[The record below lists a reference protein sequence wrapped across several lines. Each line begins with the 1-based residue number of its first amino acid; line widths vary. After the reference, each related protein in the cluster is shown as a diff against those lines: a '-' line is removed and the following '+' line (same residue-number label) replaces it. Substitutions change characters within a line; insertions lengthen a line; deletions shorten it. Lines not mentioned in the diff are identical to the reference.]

1 MNDREVGVEVD
12 WSMDREDLRI
22 PDVSWRT
29 LAAAYSGR

>member
-1 MNDREVGVEVD
+1 MDDREVGVETGR
-12 WSMDREDLRI
+12 SMDREDLRI